1 MANVVNP
8 YSFVPLGTAPVR
20 TSLDACYTGPLLTGR
35 LDYTLT
41 TDTPLLIPDTA
52 KTVQDEQVEDHKR
65 YPFFRLPDGTP
76 TIPGSELRGA
86 MRGVYEAVTN
96 SCLSVLLDSTE
107 EPFSQRLPSTNG
119 FKDHGLLGIDPETG
133 EWVLYAADVVD
144 YLKLSEGRDGS
155 LMRNGW
161 LNWYGHEYHSGQHT
175 RLRPDGPS
183 GWLQFNRPITLYKKN
198 YHVRLLAPKAGR
210 PVIFRWQDDTP
221 YRALSNILK
230 KSADNDPR
238 SAAHG
243 DLLAA
248 LKRVHDNDPKQG
260 GLVPVWYLLA
270 DDNGTPRCYLSGASI
285 GRVMQGRSWTEIMG
299 NYAPCADTDAMCP
312 GCALFGT
319 VKGKGTSGRV
329 RFTDAEA
336 AQYESLGNKTLP
348 ILSGPKPS
356 AYEFYLEKPKS
367 TYETSIGF
375 WNYDFCSLEE
385 TKYSP
390 DGTKQT
396 IKKFRVYTP
405 QPRGRKFYWHSA
417 PRTENERSKQ
427 NATLEAM
434 KGMFKGSVY
443 FDRITRA
450 QLEELAF
457 VLTLGENTPASPRL
471 HKIGHGKPVGY
482 GSCKITLTGGE
493 LRTLAQQD
501 GTLCY
506 TTEPLPL
513 DSLLA
518 AHGRI
523 DTDSI
528 SVKSLLKIADKRST
542 QGKTVEYPK
551 EPRKGKKQGEP
562 KIFNWFA
569 NNRSKGANLV
579 TLPHPLDDNIEIK
592 SEPSQNR
599 APAPQREGFAAPPRR
614 ENFTPQPR
622 RDHYTPT
629 QDREEVPLF
638 VDKVYTGKVTNIQ
651 PYGAFVDLGNH
662 HSGLVYISE
671 IANRHI
677 HSVSDELQIGQTV
690 RVKVLDIKWEGG
702 KEKISL
708 SIKQAEAETE

>member
-8 YSFVPLGTAPVR
+8 YSFVSLGTAPAR

-41 TDTPLLIPDTA
+41 TDTPLLIPDSA
-52 KTVQDEQVEDHKR
+52 KVVKDEKIDHKR

-76 TIPGSELRGA
+76 AIPGSEMRGA

-161 LNWYGHEYHSGQHT
+161 LNWYGREYHNGQHT
-175 RLRPDGPS
+175 RLRPDRPS
-183 GWLQFNRPITLYKKN
+183 GWLQFNRPITLRNKN
-198 YHVRLLAPKAGR
+198 YHVRLLAPKPGR

-248 LKRVHDNDPKQG
+248 LEKVHNGDPAQG

-285 GRVMQGRSWTEIMG
+285 GRVMQGRSWAEIMG
-299 NYAPCADTDAMCP
+299 NYAPCADTDALCP

-385 TKYSP
+385 TKYFP
-390 DGTKQT
+390 DGTKRT

-417 PRTENERSKQ
+417 PRTENERSNQ

-434 KGMFKGSVY
+434 KGTFKGSVY

-523 DTDSI
+523 DTDST

-542 QGKTVEYPK
+542 QSKTVEYPSAK
-551 EPRKGKKQGEP
+551 DKNGND
-562 KIFNWFA
+562 KIFNWFSQ
-569 NNRSKGANLV
+569 NRKHAKSLI
-579 TLPHPLDDNIEIK
+579 TLPHPLDDDIEIK
-592 SEPSQNR
+592 SELGQNR

-629 QDREEVPLF
+629 QDREEVPLY

>member
-230 KSADNDPR
+230 KSADNAPR

-248 LKRVHDNDPKQG
+248 LERVHNGDPAQG

-285 GRVMQGRSWTEIMG
+285 GRVMQGRSWAEIMG
-299 NYAPCADTDAMCP
+299 NYAPCADTDALCP

-329 RFTDAEA
+329 RFTDAETS
-336 AQYESLGNKTLP
+336 QYESLGNKTLP

-417 PRTENERSKQ
+417 PRTENERSNQ

-434 KGMFKGSVY
+434 KGTFKGSVY

-493 LRTLAQQD
+493 LRTLAQQN

-523 DTDSI
+523 DTDST

-542 QGKTVEYPK
+542 QGKTVEYPSAK
-551 EPRKGKKQGEP
+551 DKNGND
-562 KIFNWFA
+562 KIFNWFTQ
-569 NNRSKGANLV
+569 NRKHAKNLI

-592 SEPSQNR
+592 SELGQNR

-629 QDREEVPLF
+629 QDREEVPLY

-677 HSVSDELQIGQTV
+677 HSVRDELQIGQTV
-690 RVKVLDIKWEGG
+690 RVKVLDIKREGS

>member
-1 MANVVNP
+1 M
-8 YSFVPLGTAPVR
+8 PLGTAPAR

-41 TDTPLLIPDTA
+41 TDTPLLIPDSA
-52 KTVQDEQVEDHKR
+52 KVVKDEKIDHKR

-76 TIPGSELRGA
+76 AIPGSEMRGA

-161 LNWYGHEYHSGQHT
+161 LNWYGREYHNGQHT
-175 RLRPDGPS
+175 RLRPDRPS
-183 GWLQFNRPITLYKKN
+183 GWLQFNRPITLRNKN
-198 YHVRLLAPKAGR
+198 YHVRLLAPKPGR

-248 LKRVHDNDPKQG
+248 LEKVHNGDPAQG

-285 GRVMQGRSWTEIMG
+285 GRVMQGRSWAEIMG
-299 NYAPCADTDAMCP
+299 NYAPCADTDALCP

-385 TKYSP
+385 TKYFP
-390 DGTKQT
+390 DGTKRT

-417 PRTENERSKQ
+417 PRTENERSNQ

-434 KGMFKGSVY
+434 KGTFKGSVY

-523 DTDSI
+523 DTDST

-542 QGKTVEYPK
+542 QSKTVEYPSAK
-551 EPRKGKKQGEP
+551 DKNGND
-562 KIFNWFA
+562 KIFNWFSQ
-569 NNRSKGANLV
+569 NRKHAKSLI
-579 TLPHPLDDNIEIK
+579 TLPHPLDDDIEIK
-592 SEPSQNR
+592 SELGQNR

-629 QDREEVPLF
+629 QDREEVPLY

>member
-8 YSFVPLGTAPVR
+8 YSFVPLGTAPAR

-41 TDTPLLIPDTA
+41 TDTPLLIPDSA
-52 KTVQDEQVEDHKR
+52 KVVKDEKIDHKR

-76 TIPGSELRGA
+76 AIPGSEMRGA

-161 LNWYGHEYHSGQHT
+161 LNWYGREYHNGQHT
-175 RLRPDGPS
+175 RLRPDRPS
-183 GWLQFNRPITLYKKN
+183 GWLQFNRPITLRNKN
-198 YHVRLLAPKAGR
+198 YHVRLLAPKPGR

-248 LKRVHDNDPKQG
+248 LEKVHNGDPAQG

-285 GRVMQGRSWTEIMG
+285 GRVMQGRSWAEIMG
-299 NYAPCADTDAMCP
+299 NYAPCADTDALCP

-385 TKYSP
+385 TKYFP
-390 DGTKQT
+390 AGTKRP

-417 PRTENERSKQ
+417 PRTENERSNQ
-427 NATLEAM
+427 NAKLEAM
-434 KGMFKGSVY
+434 KGTFKGSVY

-523 DTDSI
+523 DTDST

-542 QGKTVEYPK
+542 QSKTVEYPSAK
-551 EPRKGKKQGEP
+551 DKNGND
-562 KIFNWFA
+562 KIFNWFSQ
-569 NNRSKGANLV
+569 NRKHAKSLI
-579 TLPHPLDDNIEIK
+579 TLPHPLDDDIEIK
-592 SEPSQNR
+592 SELGQNR

-629 QDREEVPLF
+629 QDREEVPLY

>member
-76 TIPGSELRGA
+76 AIPGSEMRGA

-133 EWVLYAADVVD
+133 KWVLYAADVVD

-155 LMRNGW
+155 LMCNGW

-270 DDNGTPRCYLSGASI
+270 DDNGTLRCYLSGASI
-285 GRVMQGRSWTEIMG
+285 GRVMQGRSWAEIMG
-299 NYAPCADTDAMCP
+299 NYAPCADTDALCP

-336 AQYESLGNKTLP
+336 EQYESLGNKTLP

-390 DGTKQT
+390 DGTKRT

-417 PRTENERSKQ
+417 PRTENERFKQ

-434 KGMFKGSVY
+434 KGTFKGSVY

-457 VLTLGENTPASPRL
+457 VLTLGENTPASLRL

-493 LRTLAQQD
+493 LRTLAQQN

-523 DTDSI
+523 DTDST

-542 QGKTVEYPK
+542 QGKTVEYPSAK
-551 EPRKGKKQGEP
+551 DKNGND
-562 KIFNWFA
+562 KIFNWFTQ
-569 NNRSKGANLV
+569 NRKHAKNLI

-592 SEPSQNR
+592 SELGQNR

-629 QDREEVPLF
+629 QDREEVPLY

-677 HSVSDELQIGQTV
+677 HSVRDELQIGQTV
-690 RVKVLDIKWEGG
+690 RVKVLDIKREGS

>member
-1 MANVVNP
+1 M
-8 YSFVPLGTAPVR
+8 
-20 TSLDACYTGPLLTGR
+20 
-35 LDYTLT
+35 
-41 TDTPLLIPDTA
+41 
-52 KTVQDEQVEDHKR
+52 
-65 YPFFRLPDGTP
+65 
-76 TIPGSELRGA
+76 
-86 MRGVYEAVTN
+86 
-96 SCLSVLLDSTE
+96 
-107 EPFSQRLPSTNG
+107 
-119 FKDHGLLGIDPETG
+119 
-133 EWVLYAADVVD
+133 
-144 YLKLSEGRDGS
+144 
-155 LMRNGW
+155 
-161 LNWYGHEYHSGQHT
+161 
-175 RLRPDGPS
+175 
-183 GWLQFNRPITLYKKN
+183 
-198 YHVRLLAPKAGR
+198 
-210 PVIFRWQDDTP
+210 
-221 YRALSNILK
+221 SNILK

-270 DDNGTPRCYLSGASI
+270 DDNGTLRCYLSGASI

-299 NYAPCADTDAMCP
+299 NYAPCADTDALCP

-385 TKYSP
+385 TKYFP
-390 DGTKQT
+390 DGTKRT

-417 PRTENERSKQ
+417 PRTENERSNQ

-434 KGMFKGSVY
+434 KGTFKGSVY

-523 DTDSI
+523 DTDST

-542 QGKTVEYPK
+542 QSKTVEYPSAK
-551 EPRKGKKQGEP
+551 DKNGND
-562 KIFNWFA
+562 KIFNWFSQ
-569 NNRSKGANLV
+569 NRKHAKSLI
-579 TLPHPLDDNIEIK
+579 TLPHPLDDDIEIK
-592 SEPSQNR
+592 SELGQNR

-629 QDREEVPLF
+629 QDREEVPLY

>member
-8 YSFVPLGTAPVR
+8 YSFVPLGTAPAR

-41 TDTPLLIPDTA
+41 TDTPLLIPDSA
-52 KTVQDEQVEDHKR
+52 KVVKDEKIDHKR

-76 TIPGSELRGA
+76 AIPGSEMRGA

-161 LNWYGHEYHSGQHT
+161 LNWYGREYHNGQHT
-175 RLRPDGPS
+175 RLRPDRPS
-183 GWLQFNRPITLYKKN
+183 GWLQFNRPITLRNKN
-198 YHVRLLAPKAGR
+198 YHVRLLAPKPGR

-248 LKRVHDNDPKQG
+248 LEKVHNGDPAQG

-285 GRVMQGRSWTEIMG
+285 GRVMQGRSWAEIMG
-299 NYAPCADTDAMCP
+299 NYAPCADTDALCP

-385 TKYSP
+385 TKYFP
-390 DGTKQT
+390 DGTKRT

-417 PRTENERSKQ
+417 PRTENERSNQ

-434 KGMFKGSVY
+434 KGTFKGSVY
-443 FDRITRA
+443 YDRITRA

-523 DTDSI
+523 DTDST

-542 QGKTVEYPK
+542 QSKTVEYPSAK
-551 EPRKGKKQGEP
+551 DKNGND
-562 KIFNWFA
+562 KIFNWFSQ
-569 NNRSKGANLV
+569 NRKHAKSLI
-579 TLPHPLDDNIEIK
+579 TLPHPLDDDIEIK
-592 SEPSQNR
+592 SELGQNR

-629 QDREEVPLF
+629 QDREEVPLY

>member
-76 TIPGSELRGA
+76 TIPGSEMRGA
-86 MRGVYEAVTN
+86 MRAVYEAVTN

-161 LNWYGHEYHSGQHT
+161 LNWYGREYHNGQHT
-175 RLRPDGPS
+175 RLRPDRPS
-183 GWLQFNRPITLYKKN
+183 GWLQFNRPITLRNKN
-198 YHVRLLAPKAGR
+198 YHVRLLAPKPGR

-248 LKRVHDNDPKQG
+248 LERVHNGDPAQG

-285 GRVMQGRSWTEIMG
+285 GRVMQGRSWAEIMG
-299 NYAPCADTDAMCP
+299 NYAPCADTDALCP

-348 ILSGPKPS
+348 ILSSPRPS
-356 AYEFYLEKPKS
+356 AYEFYLEKPKR
-367 TYETSIGF
+367 TAGPDIAF
-375 WNYDFCSLEE
+375 WNYDFYALE
-385 TKYSP
+385 TRQDPKP
-390 DGTKQT
+390 
-396 IKKFRVYTP
+396 FRVYTP

-417 PRTENERSKQ
+417 PRTENERSNQ

-434 KGMFKGSVY
+434 KGTFKGSVY

-493 LRTLAQQD
+493 LRTLAQQN

-523 DTDSI
+523 DTDST

-542 QGKTVEYPK
+542 QGKTVEYPSAK
-551 EPRKGKKQGEP
+551 DKNGND
-562 KIFNWFA
+562 KIFNWFSQ
-569 NNRSKGANLV
+569 NRKHAKSLI

-592 SEPSQNR
+592 SELGQNR

-629 QDREEVPLF
+629 QDREEVPLY

-677 HSVSDELQIGQTV
+677 HSVRDELQIGQTV
-690 RVKVLDIKWEGG
+690 RVKVLDIKREGS

>member
-35 LDYTLT
+35 LDYTMT
-41 TDTPLLIPDTA
+41 TDTPLLIPDSA
-52 KTVQDEQVEDHKR
+52 KVVKDEKIDHKR

-76 TIPGSELRGA
+76 AIPGSEMRGA

-119 FKDHGLLGIDPETG
+119 FKDHGLLGIDSETG

-161 LNWYGHEYHSGQHT
+161 LNWYGREYHNGQHT
-175 RLRPDGPS
+175 RLRPDRPS
-183 GWLQFNRPITLYKKN
+183 GWLQFNRPITLRNKN
-198 YHVRLLAPKAGR
+198 YHVRLLAPKPGR

-248 LKRVHDNDPKQG
+248 LEKVHNGDPAQG

-285 GRVMQGRSWTEIMG
+285 GRVMQGRSWAEIMG
-299 NYAPCADTDAMCP
+299 NYAPCADTDALCP

-385 TKYSP
+385 TKYFP
-390 DGTKQT
+390 DGTKRT

-417 PRTENERSKQ
+417 PRTENERSNQ

-434 KGMFKGSVY
+434 KGTFKGSVY

-523 DTDSI
+523 DTDST
-528 SVKSLLKIADKRST
+528 SVKSLLKIVDKRST
-542 QGKTVEYPK
+542 QSKTVEYPK

-599 APAPQREGFAAPPRR
+599 APAPQRDGFAAPPRR

-629 QDREEVPLF
+629 QDREGVPLY

-671 IANRHI
+671 IANRYI
-677 HSVSDELQIGQTV
+677 HSVRDELQIGQTV
-690 RVKVLDIKWEGG
+690 RVKVLDIKREGS

>member
-8 YSFVPLGTAPVR
+8 YSFVPLGTAPAR

-41 TDTPLLIPDTA
+41 TDTPLLIPDSA
-52 KTVQDEQVEDHKR
+52 KVVKDEKIDHKR

-76 TIPGSELRGA
+76 AIPGSEMRGA

-161 LNWYGHEYHSGQHT
+161 LNWYGREYHNGQHT
-175 RLRPDGPS
+175 RLRPDRPS
-183 GWLQFNRPITLYKKN
+183 GWLQFNRPITLRNKN
-198 YHVRLLAPKAGR
+198 YHVRLLAPKPGR

-248 LKRVHDNDPKQG
+248 LEKVHNGDPAQG

-285 GRVMQGRSWTEIMG
+285 GRVMQGRSWAEIMG
-299 NYAPCADTDAMCP
+299 NYAPCADTDALCP

-385 TKYSP
+385 TKYFP
-390 DGTKQT
+390 DGTKRT

-417 PRTENERSKQ
+417 PRTENERSNQ

-434 KGMFKGSVY
+434 KGTFKGSVY

-523 DTDSI
+523 DTDST

-542 QGKTVEYPK
+542 QSKTVEYPSAK
-551 EPRKGKKQGEP
+551 DKNGND
-562 KIFNWFA
+562 KIFNWFSQ
-569 NNRSKGANLV
+569 NRKHAKSLI
-579 TLPHPLDDNIEIK
+579 TLPHPLDDDIEIK
-592 SEPSQNR
+592 SELGQNR

-629 QDREEVPLF
+629 QDREEVPLY

>member
-161 LNWYGHEYHSGQHT
+161 LNWYGREYHNGQHT
-175 RLRPDGPS
+175 RLRPDRPS
-183 GWLQFNRPITLYKKN
+183 GWLQFNRPITLRNKN
-198 YHVRLLAPKAGR
+198 YHVRLLAPKPGR

-248 LKRVHDNDPKQG
+248 LEKVHNGDPAQG

-285 GRVMQGRSWTEIMG
+285 GRVMQGRSWAEIMG
-299 NYAPCADTDAMCP
+299 NYAPCADTDALCP

-385 TKYSP
+385 TKYFP
-390 DGTKQT
+390 DGTKRT

-417 PRTENERSKQ
+417 PRTENERSNQ

-434 KGMFKGSVY
+434 KGTFKGSVY

-523 DTDSI
+523 DTDST

-542 QGKTVEYPK
+542 QSKTVEYPSAK
-551 EPRKGKKQGEP
+551 DKNGND
-562 KIFNWFA
+562 KIFNWFSQ
-569 NNRSKGANLV
+569 NRKHAKSLV
-579 TLPHPLDDNIEIK
+579 TLPHPLDDDIEIK
-592 SEPSQNR
+592 SELGQNR

-629 QDREEVPLF
+629 QDREEVPLY

>member
-8 YSFVPLGTAPVR
+8 YNFVPLEHAPSRTA
-20 TSLDACYTGPLLTGR
+20 LDAYYTGKLLTGR

-41 TDTPLLIPDTA
+41 TDTPLLIPDSA
-52 KTVQDEQVEDHKR
+52 KVVKDEKIDHKR

-76 TIPGSELRGA
+76 AIPGSEMRGA
-86 MRGVYEAVTN
+86 MRAVYEAVTN

-161 LNWYGHEYHSGQHT
+161 LNWYGREYHNGQHT
-175 RLRPDGPS
+175 RLRPDRPS
-183 GWLQFNRPITLYKKN
+183 GWLQFNRPITLRNKN
-198 YHVRLLAPKAGR
+198 YHVRLLAPKPGR

-248 LKRVHDNDPKQG
+248 LEKVHNGDPAQG

-285 GRVMQGRSWTEIMG
+285 GRVMQGRSWAEIMG
-299 NYAPCADTDAMCP
+299 NYAPCADTDALCP

-385 TKYSP
+385 TKYFP
-390 DGTKQT
+390 DGTKRT

-417 PRTENERSKQ
+417 PRTENERSNQ

-434 KGMFKGSVY
+434 KGTFKGSVY

-506 TTEPLPL
+506 TTEPLLL

-592 SEPSQNR
+592 SESSQNR
-599 APAPQREGFAAPPRR
+599 APAPQREGFAASPRR

-690 RVKVLDIKWEGG
+690 RVKVLDIKWEGS

-708 SIKQAEAETE
+708 SIKQTEAETE

>member
-8 YSFVPLGTAPVR
+8 YSFVPLGTAPAR

-41 TDTPLLIPDTA
+41 TDTPLLIPDSA
-52 KTVQDEQVEDHKR
+52 KVVKDEKIDHKR

-76 TIPGSELRGA
+76 AIPGSEMRGA

-161 LNWYGHEYHSGQHT
+161 LNWYGREYHNGQHT
-175 RLRPDGPS
+175 RLRPDRPS
-183 GWLQFNRPITLYKKN
+183 GWLQFNRPITLRNKN
-198 YHVRLLAPKAGR
+198 YHVRLLAPKPGR

-248 LKRVHDNDPKQG
+248 LEKVHNGDPAQG

-285 GRVMQGRSWTEIMG
+285 GRVMQGRSWAEIMG
-299 NYAPCADTDAMCP
+299 NYAPCADTDALCP

-356 AYEFYLEKPKS
+356 VYEFYLEKPKS

-385 TKYSP
+385 TKYFP
-390 DGTKQT
+390 DGTKRT

-417 PRTENERSKQ
+417 PRTENERSNQ

-434 KGMFKGSVY
+434 KGTFKGSVY

-523 DTDSI
+523 DTDST

-542 QGKTVEYPK
+542 QSKTVEYPSAK
-551 EPRKGKKQGEP
+551 DKNGND
-562 KIFNWFA
+562 KIFNWFSQ
-569 NNRSKGANLV
+569 NRKHAKSLI
-579 TLPHPLDDNIEIK
+579 TLPHPLDDDIEIK
-592 SEPSQNR
+592 SELGQNR

-629 QDREEVPLF
+629 QDREEVPLY

>member
-8 YSFVPLGTAPVR
+8 YSFVPLGTAPAR

-41 TDTPLLIPDTA
+41 TDTPLLIPDSA
-52 KTVQDEQVEDHKR
+52 KVVKDEKIDHKR

-76 TIPGSELRGA
+76 AIPGSEMRGA

-161 LNWYGHEYHSGQHT
+161 LNWYGREYHNGQHT
-175 RLRPDGPS
+175 RLRPDRPS
-183 GWLQFNRPITLYKKN
+183 GWLQFNRPITLHNKN
-198 YHVRLLAPKAGR
+198 YHVRLLAPKPGR

-248 LKRVHDNDPKQG
+248 LEKVHNGDPAQG

-285 GRVMQGRSWTEIMG
+285 GRVMQGRSWAEIMG
-299 NYAPCADTDAMCP
+299 NYAPCADTDALCP

-385 TKYSP
+385 TKYFP
-390 DGTKQT
+390 DGTKRT

-417 PRTENERSKQ
+417 PRTENERSNQ

-434 KGMFKGSVY
+434 KGTFKGSVY

-523 DTDSI
+523 DTDST

-542 QGKTVEYPK
+542 QSKTVEYPSAK
-551 EPRKGKKQGEP
+551 DKNGND
-562 KIFNWFA
+562 KIFNWFSQ
-569 NNRSKGANLV
+569 NRKHAKSLI
-579 TLPHPLDDNIEIK
+579 TLPHPLDDDIEIK
-592 SEPSQNR
+592 SELGQNR

-629 QDREEVPLF
+629 QDREEVPLY

>member
-8 YSFVPLGTAPVR
+8 YSFVPLGTAPAR

-41 TDTPLLIPDTA
+41 TDTPLLIPDSA
-52 KTVQDEQVEDHKR
+52 KVVKDEKIDHKR

-76 TIPGSELRGA
+76 AIPGSEMRGA

-161 LNWYGHEYHSGQHT
+161 LNWYGREYHNGQHT
-175 RLRPDGPS
+175 RLRPDRPS
-183 GWLQFNRPITLYKKN
+183 GWLQFNRPITLRNKN
-198 YHVRLLAPKAGR
+198 YHVRLLAPKPGR

-230 KSADNDPR
+230 KSTDNDPR

-248 LKRVHDNDPKQG
+248 LEKVHNGDPAQG

-285 GRVMQGRSWTEIMG
+285 GRVMQGRSWAEIMG
-299 NYAPCADTDAMCP
+299 NYAPCADTDALCP

-385 TKYSP
+385 TKYFP
-390 DGTKQT
+390 DGTKRT

-417 PRTENERSKQ
+417 PRTENERSNQ

-434 KGMFKGSVY
+434 KGTFKGSVY

-523 DTDSI
+523 DTDST

-542 QGKTVEYPK
+542 QSKTVEYPSAK
-551 EPRKGKKQGEP
+551 DKNGND
-562 KIFNWFA
+562 KIFNWFSQ
-569 NNRSKGANLV
+569 NRKHAKSLI
-579 TLPHPLDDNIEIK
+579 TLPHPLDDDIEIK
-592 SEPSQNR
+592 SELGQNR

-629 QDREEVPLF
+629 QDREEVPLY

>member
-8 YSFVPLGTAPVR
+8 YSFVPLGTAPAR

-41 TDTPLLIPDTA
+41 TDTPLLIPDSA
-52 KTVQDEQVEDHKR
+52 KVVKDEKIDHKR

-76 TIPGSELRGA
+76 AIPGSEMRGA

-161 LNWYGHEYHSGQHT
+161 LNWYGREYHNGQHT
-175 RLRPDGPS
+175 RLRPDRPS
-183 GWLQFNRPITLYKKN
+183 GWLQFNRPITLRNKN
-198 YHVRLLAPKAGR
+198 YHVRLLAPKPGR

-248 LKRVHDNDPKQG
+248 LEKVHNGDPAQG

-270 DDNGTPRCYLSGASI
+270 DDNGTPRCYLSGAAI
-285 GRVMQGRSWTEIMG
+285 GRVMQGRSWAEIMG
-299 NYAPCADTDAMCP
+299 NYAPCADTDALCP

-385 TKYSP
+385 TKYFP
-390 DGTKQT
+390 DGTKRT

-417 PRTENERSKQ
+417 PRTENERSNQ

-434 KGMFKGSVY
+434 KGTFKGSVY

-523 DTDSI
+523 DTDST

-542 QGKTVEYPK
+542 QSKTVEYPSAK
-551 EPRKGKKQGEP
+551 DKNGND
-562 KIFNWFA
+562 KIFNWFSQ
-569 NNRSKGANLV
+569 NRKHAKSLI
-579 TLPHPLDDNIEIK
+579 TLPHPLDDDIEIK
-592 SEPSQNR
+592 SELGQNR

-629 QDREEVPLF
+629 QDREEVPLY

>member
-41 TDTPLLIPDTA
+41 TDTPLLIPDSA
-52 KTVQDEQVEDHKR
+52 KVVKDEKIDHKG

-76 TIPGSELRGA
+76 AIPGSEMRGA

-119 FKDHGLLGIDPETG
+119 FKDHGLLGIDSETG

-161 LNWYGHEYHSGQHT
+161 LNWYGREYHNGQHT
-175 RLRPDGPS
+175 RLRPDRPS
-183 GWLQFNRPITLYKKN
+183 GWLQFNRPITLRNKN
-198 YHVRLLAPKAGR
+198 YHVRLLAPKPGR

-248 LKRVHDNDPKQG
+248 LERVHNGDPAQG

-285 GRVMQGRSWTEIMG
+285 GRVMQGRSWAEIMG
-299 NYAPCADTDAMCP
+299 NYAPCADTDALCP

-417 PRTENERSKQ
+417 PRTENERSNQ

-434 KGMFKGSVY
+434 KGTFKGSVY

-501 GTLCY
+501 GALCY

-542 QGKTVEYPK
+542 QGKTVAYPSAAD
-551 EPRKGKKQGEP
+551 RNGND
-562 KIFNWFA
+562 KIFNWFTQ
-569 NNRSKGANLV
+569 NRKHAKSLI

-592 SEPSQNR
+592 SELGQNR

-629 QDREEVPLF
+629 QDREEVPLY

-677 HSVSDELQIGQTV
+677 HSVRDELQIGQTV
-690 RVKVLDIKWEGG
+690 RVKVLDIKREGS

>member
-248 LKRVHDNDPKQG
+248 LERVHNGDPAQG

-285 GRVMQGRSWTEIMG
+285 GRVMQGRSWAEIMG
-299 NYAPCADTDAMCP
+299 NYAPCADTDALCP

-329 RFTDAEA
+329 RFTDAETS
-336 AQYESLGNKTLP
+336 QYESLGNKTLP

-417 PRTENERSKQ
+417 PRTENERSNQ

-434 KGMFKGSVY
+434 KGTFKGSVY

-523 DTDSI
+523 DTDST

-542 QGKTVEYPK
+542 QSKTVAYPSAAD
-551 EPRKGKKQGEP
+551 RNGND
-562 KIFNWFA
+562 KIFNWFTQ
-569 NNRSKGANLV
+569 NRKHAKSLI

-592 SEPSQNR
+592 SELGQNR

-629 QDREEVPLF
+629 QDREEVPLY

-677 HSVSDELQIGQTV
+677 HSVRDELQIGQTV
-690 RVKVLDIKWEGG
+690 RVKVLDIKREGS

>member
-8 YSFVPLGTAPVR
+8 YSFVPLGTAPAR

-41 TDTPLLIPDTA
+41 TDTPLLIPDSA
-52 KTVQDEQVEDHKR
+52 KVVKDEKIDHKR

-76 TIPGSELRGA
+76 AIPGSEMRGA

-133 EWVLYAADVVD
+133 KWVLYAADVVD

-155 LMRNGW
+155 LMCNGW

-210 PVIFRWQDDTP
+210 PVLFLWQDDTP

-299 NYAPCADTDAMCP
+299 NYAPCADTDALCP

-356 AYEFYLEKPKS
+356 AYEFYIEKPKS

-396 IKKFRVYTP
+396 IKKFRVYIP

-690 RVKVLDIKWEGG
+690 RVKVLDIKWEGS
-702 KEKISL
+702 KEKI
-708 SIKQAEAETE
+708 

>member
-8 YSFVPLGTAPVR
+8 YSFVPLGTAPAR

-41 TDTPLLIPDTA
+41 TDTPLLIPDSA
-52 KTVQDEQVEDHKR
+52 KVVKDEKIDHKR

-76 TIPGSELRGA
+76 AIPGSEMRGA

-107 EPFSQRLPSTNG
+107 EPFSQRLPSPNG

-133 EWVLYAADVVD
+133 KWVLYAADVVD

-155 LMRNGW
+155 LMCNGW

-210 PVIFRWQDDTP
+210 PVIFLWQDDTP

-299 NYAPCADTDAMCP
+299 NYAPCADTDALCP

-348 ILSGPKPS
+348 NLSGPKPS
-356 AYEFYLEKPKS
+356 AYEFYIEKPKS

-396 IKKFRVYTP
+396 IKKFRVYIP

-690 RVKVLDIKWEGG
+690 RVKVLDIKWEGS

-708 SIKQAEAETE
+708 SIKQTEAETE

>member
-8 YSFVPLGTAPVR
+8 YSFVPLGTAPAR

-41 TDTPLLIPDTA
+41 TDTPLLIPDSA
-52 KTVQDEQVEDHKR
+52 KVVKDEKIDHKR

-76 TIPGSELRGA
+76 AIPGSEMRGA

-161 LNWYGHEYHSGQHT
+161 LNWYGREYHNGQHT
-175 RLRPDGPS
+175 RLRPDRPS
-183 GWLQFNRPITLYKKN
+183 GWLQFNRPITLRNKN
-198 YHVRLLAPKAGR
+198 YHVRLLAPKPGR

-248 LKRVHDNDPKQG
+248 LEKVHNGDPAQG

-285 GRVMQGRSWTEIMG
+285 GRVMQGRSWAEIMG
-299 NYAPCADTDAMCP
+299 NYAPCADTDALCP

-385 TKYSP
+385 TKYFP
-390 DGTKQT
+390 DGTKRT

-417 PRTENERSKQ
+417 PRTENERSNQ

-434 KGMFKGSVY
+434 KGTFKGSVY

-523 DTDSI
+523 DTDST

-542 QGKTVEYPK
+542 QSKTVEYPSAK
-551 EPRKGKKQGEP
+551 DKNGND
-562 KIFNWFA
+562 KIFNWFSQ
-569 NNRSKGANLV
+569 NRKHAKSLI
-579 TLPHPLDDNIEIK
+579 TLPHPLDDDIEIK
-592 SEPSQNR
+592 SELGQNR

-629 QDREEVPLF
+629 QDREEVPLY

-677 HSVSDELQIGQTV
+677 HSVSDELQTGQTV

>member
-8 YSFVPLGTAPVR
+8 YSFVPLGTAPAR

-41 TDTPLLIPDTA
+41 TDTPLLIPDSA
-52 KTVQDEQVEDHKR
+52 KVVKDEKIDHKR

-76 TIPGSELRGA
+76 AIPGSEMRGA

-270 DDNGTPRCYLSGASI
+270 DDNGTLRCYLSGASI

-299 NYAPCADTDAMCP
+299 NYAPCADTDALCP

-385 TKYSP
+385 TKCSP

-417 PRTENERSKQ
+417 PRTENERSNQ

-434 KGMFKGSVY
+434 KGTFKGSVY

-482 GSCKITLTGGE
+482 SSCKITLTGGE

-690 RVKVLDIKWEGG
+690 RVKVLDIKWEGS

-708 SIKQAEAETE
+708 SIKQTEAETE

>member
-8 YSFVPLGTAPVR
+8 YSFVPLGTAPAR

-41 TDTPLLIPDTA
+41 TDTPLLIPDSA
-52 KTVQDEQVEDHKR
+52 KVVKDEKIDHKR

-76 TIPGSELRGA
+76 AIPGSEMRGA

-161 LNWYGHEYHSGQHT
+161 LNWYGREYHNGQHT
-175 RLRPDGPS
+175 RLRPDRPS
-183 GWLQFNRPITLYKKN
+183 GWLQFNRPITLRNKN
-198 YHVRLLAPKAGR
+198 YHVRLLAPKPGR

-221 YRALSNILK
+221 YRALSSILK

-248 LKRVHDNDPKQG
+248 LEKVHNGDPAQG

-285 GRVMQGRSWTEIMG
+285 GRVMQGRSWAEIMG
-299 NYAPCADTDAMCP
+299 NYAPCADTDALCP

-385 TKYSP
+385 TKYFP
-390 DGTKQT
+390 DGTKRT

-417 PRTENERSKQ
+417 PRTENERSNQ

-434 KGMFKGSVY
+434 KGTFKGSVY

-523 DTDSI
+523 DTDST

-542 QGKTVEYPK
+542 QSKTVEYPSAK
-551 EPRKGKKQGEP
+551 DKNGND
-562 KIFNWFA
+562 KIFNWFSQ
-569 NNRSKGANLV
+569 NRKHAKSLI
-579 TLPHPLDDNIEIK
+579 TLPHPLDDDIEIK
-592 SEPSQNR
+592 SELGQNR

-629 QDREEVPLF
+629 QDREEVPLY

>member
-8 YSFVPLGTAPVR
+8 YSFVPLGTAPAR

-41 TDTPLLIPDTA
+41 TDTPLLIPDSA
-52 KTVQDEQVEDHKR
+52 KVVKDEKIDHKR

-76 TIPGSELRGA
+76 AIPGSEMRGA

-161 LNWYGHEYHSGQHT
+161 LNWYGREYHNGQHT
-175 RLRPDGPS
+175 RLRPDRPS
-183 GWLQFNRPITLYKKN
+183 GWLQFNRPITLRNKN
-198 YHVRLLAPKAGR
+198 YHVRLLAPKPGR

-248 LKRVHDNDPKQG
+248 LEKVHNGDPAQG

-285 GRVMQGRSWTEIMG
+285 GRVMQGRSWAEIMG
-299 NYAPCADTDAMCP
+299 NYAPCADTDALCP

-329 RFTDAEA
+329 WFTDAEA

-385 TKYSP
+385 TKYFP
-390 DGTKQT
+390 DGTKRT

-417 PRTENERSKQ
+417 PRTENERSNQ

-434 KGMFKGSVY
+434 KGTFKGSVY

-523 DTDSI
+523 DTDST

-542 QGKTVEYPK
+542 QSKTVEYPSAK
-551 EPRKGKKQGEP
+551 DKNGND
-562 KIFNWFA
+562 KIFNWFSQ
-569 NNRSKGANLV
+569 NRKHAKSLI
-579 TLPHPLDDNIEIK
+579 TLPHPLDDDIEIK
-592 SEPSQNR
+592 SELGQNR

-629 QDREEVPLF
+629 QDREEVPLY

>member
-8 YSFVPLGTAPVR
+8 YSFVPLGTAPAR

-41 TDTPLLIPDTA
+41 TDTPLLIPDSA
-52 KTVQDEQVEDHKR
+52 KVVKDEKIDHKR

-76 TIPGSELRGA
+76 AIPGSEMRGA

-161 LNWYGHEYHSGQHT
+161 LNWYGREYHNGQHT
-175 RLRPDGPS
+175 RLRPDRPS
-183 GWLQFNRPITLYKKN
+183 GWLQFNRPITLRNKN
-198 YHVRLLAPKAGR
+198 YHVRLLAPKPGR

-248 LKRVHDNDPKQG
+248 LEKVHNGDPAQG

-285 GRVMQGRSWTEIMG
+285 GRVMQGRSWAEIMG
-299 NYAPCADTDAMCP
+299 NYAPCADTDALCP

-375 WNYDFCSLEE
+375 WNYDVCSLEE
-385 TKYSP
+385 TKYFP
-390 DGTKQT
+390 DGTKRT

-417 PRTENERSKQ
+417 PRTENERSNQ

-434 KGMFKGSVY
+434 KGTFKGSVY

-523 DTDSI
+523 DTDST

-542 QGKTVEYPK
+542 QSKTVEYPSAK
-551 EPRKGKKQGEP
+551 DKNGND
-562 KIFNWFA
+562 KIFNWFSQ
-569 NNRSKGANLV
+569 NRKHAKSLI
-579 TLPHPLDDNIEIK
+579 TLPHPLDDDIEIK
-592 SEPSQNR
+592 SELGQNR

-629 QDREEVPLF
+629 QDREEVPLY

>member
-41 TDTPLLIPDTA
+41 TDTPLLIPDSA
-52 KTVQDEQVEDHKR
+52 KVVKDEKIDHKR

-76 TIPGSELRGA
+76 AIPGSEMRGA
-86 MRGVYEAVTN
+86 MRAVYEAVTN

-175 RLRPDGPS
+175 RLRPDRPS

-248 LKRVHDNDPKQG
+248 LERVHNGDPAQG

-285 GRVMQGRSWTEIMG
+285 GRVMQGRSWAEIMG
-299 NYAPCADTDAMCP
+299 NYAPCADTDALCP

-336 AQYESLGNKTLP
+336 SQYESLGNKTLP

-417 PRTENERSKQ
+417 PRTENERSNQ

-434 KGMFKGSVY
+434 KGTFKGSVY

-457 VLTLGENTPASPRL
+457 VLTLGENTPASHRL

-528 SVKSLLKIADKRST
+528 SVKSLFLKIADKRST
-542 QGKTVEYPK
+542 QGKTVEYPSAK
-551 EPRKGKKQGEP
+551 DKNGND
-562 KIFNWFA
+562 KIFNWFTQ
-569 NNRSKGANLV
+569 NRKHAKNLI

-592 SEPSQNR
+592 SELGQNR

-629 QDREEVPLF
+629 QEREEVPLY

-677 HSVSDELQIGQTV
+677 HSVRDELQIGQTV
-690 RVKVLDIKWEGG
+690 RVKVLDIKREGS

>member
-8 YSFVPLGTAPVR
+8 YSFVPLGTAPAR

-161 LNWYGHEYHSGQHT
+161 LNWYGREYHNGQHT
-175 RLRPDGPS
+175 RLRPDRPS
-183 GWLQFNRPITLYKKN
+183 GWLQFNRPITLRNKN

-248 LKRVHDNDPKQG
+248 LERVHNGDPAQG

-285 GRVMQGRSWTEIMG
+285 GRVMQGRSWAEIMG
-299 NYAPCADTDAMCP
+299 NYAPCADTDALCP

-336 AQYESLGNKTLP
+336 SQYESLGNKTLP

-385 TKYSP
+385 TKYFP
-390 DGTKQT
+390 DGTKRT

-417 PRTENERSKQ
+417 PRTENERSNQ

-434 KGMFKGSVY
+434 KGTFKGSVY

-523 DTDSI
+523 DTDST

-542 QGKTVEYPK
+542 QGKTVAYPSAAD
-551 EPRKGKKQGEP
+551 RNGND
-562 KIFNWFA
+562 KIFNWFTQ
-569 NNRSKGANLV
+569 NRKHAKSLI

-592 SEPSQNR
+592 SELGQNR

-629 QDREEVPLF
+629 QDREEVPLY

>member
-8 YSFVPLGTAPVR
+8 YSFVPLGTAPAR

-41 TDTPLLIPDTA
+41 TDTPLLIPDSA
-52 KTVQDEQVEDHKR
+52 KVVKDEKIDHKR

-76 TIPGSELRGA
+76 AIPGSEMRGA

-133 EWVLYAADVVD
+133 KWVLYAADVVD

-155 LMRNGW
+155 LMCNGW

-198 YHVRLLAPKAGR
+198 YHVRLLTPKAGR
-210 PVIFRWQDDTP
+210 PVIFLWQDDTP

-299 NYAPCADTDAMCP
+299 NYAPCADTDALCP

-348 ILSGPKPS
+348 NLSGPKPS
-356 AYEFYLEKPKS
+356 AYEFYIEKPKS

-396 IKKFRVYTP
+396 IKKFRVYIP

-482 GSCKITLTGGE
+482 GSWKITLTGGE

-690 RVKVLDIKWEGG
+690 RVKVLDIKWEGS

-708 SIKQAEAETE
+708 SIKQTEAETE